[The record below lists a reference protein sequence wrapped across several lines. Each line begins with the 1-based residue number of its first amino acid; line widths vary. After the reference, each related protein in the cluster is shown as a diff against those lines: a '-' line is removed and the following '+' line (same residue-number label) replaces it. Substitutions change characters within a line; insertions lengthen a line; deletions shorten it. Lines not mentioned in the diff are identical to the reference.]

1 MKVLILA
8 GGLGTRLNE
17 ITKVIPKPMV
27 KIKKYPIIIY
37 VMLPYIKFGYCDF
50 IIALGYKG
58 EKILEFFLKKKINN
72 LIKKKI
78 KKGYTFKKKIFGKI
92 CNITFLETGK
102 KTMTGGRI
110 KRATKLLDN
119 DFFLTY
125 GDGVSNINI
134 ENLKKFHFKQKKLV
148 TVTAVNP
155 PARFGEIIFS
165 KNKVINFSEKK
176 RIKNTW
182 INGGFFVI
190 NKKFIKYLKN
200 DKTILERDP
209 LEKVAKINQL
219 AAFKHHSLWQ
229 CLDTKRDIS
238 YINTIIDKI

>member
-1 MKVLILA
+1 
-8 GGLGTRLNE
+8 
-17 ITKVIPKPMV
+17 
-27 KIKKYPIIIY
+27 
-37 VMLPYIKFGYCDF
+37 
-50 IIALGYKG
+50 
-58 EKILEFFLKKKINN
+58 
-72 LIKKKI
+72 
-78 KKGYTFKKKIFGKI
+78 
-92 CNITFLETGK
+92 
-102 KTMTGGRI
+102 MTGGRI

-229 CLDTKRDIS
+229 CLDTKRDIA